1 MNDLQMLNAALTA
14 SKEAQAAGRH
24 AEGLFEAELAL
35 AMAQRLTDEG
45 AVAQAHVALAHH
57 RFALGQFEAAVAHGV
72 KALPR
77 LADPAERCD
86 LQCRIVGALS
96 ELDLNDEALSHARQA
111 LDVARQ
117 HALAAGLVQALC
129 MLGGLVARLHDHD
142 HGEELLMQALSRAR
156 EQQDPLAV
164 LRAVNTLLAVLIHAY
179 EAQRDAGEAQRAAA
193 TLSRLVGHTRHAM
206 LLCQQET
213 HGFRRTILR
222 SNIAHGLM
230 VAGFL
235 DDALDLLKS
244 SLAQATEE
252 GYAVVRLKIL
262 SRVAQCRLQ
271 QGDVAGARADFEA
284 MLPLQEGADL
294 LLARTDTLRRLAD
307 VARLQ
312 GDANLLMR
320 LTAEVDG
327 LLAQHEARQQ
337 AARQQLRQHLQAV
350 HATLAVVDA
359 EWAKSRPATL

>member
-1 MNDLQMLNAALTA
+1 MNDLQMLEAALAA
-14 SKEAQAAGRH
+14 SRKALASGQHG
-24 AEGLFEAELAL
+24 EGLFEAELAL
-35 AMAQRLTDEG
+35 GIAQRLADDG
-45 AVAQAHVALAHH
+45 ATSQAHVALAHH

-72 KALPR
+72 KALPS
-77 LADPAERCD
+77 LSDPAERCD

-96 ELDLNDEALSHARQA
+96 EIDLNDEALSHARQA
-111 LDVARQ
+111 LDIARQ

-129 MLGGLVARLHDHD
+129 MLGGLVARLQDHD

-164 LRAVNTLLAVLIHAY
+164 LRAVNTLLAVLIHAH
-179 EAQRDAGEAQRAAA
+179 EAQRDAGETQRAAA

-235 DDALDLLKS
+235 DDALDLLQS
-244 SLAQATEE
+244 SLAQATDE

-262 SRVAQCRLQ
+262 SRIAQCRLQ

-284 MLPLQEGADL
+284 MLPQQEGTDL
-294 LLARTDTLRRLAD
+294 LLARTDTLLRLAD
-307 VARLQ
+307 VARRQ
-312 GDANLLMR
+312 GDAQSLLR
-320 LTAEVDG
+320 LNAQVDD
-327 LLAQHEARQQ
+327 LQAQHAARQQ
-337 AARQQLRQHLQAV
+337 AARQQLRHHLQAV
-350 HATLAVVDA
+350 HATLSVVDA
-359 EWAKSRPATL
+359 EWAQSRPSRL